1 MYTQI
6 LATGDDAT
14 GFLQGQFTQDLK
26 LVSTELS
33 PLAAWCNPKGRVI
46 AVLRLL
52 ALENGIGMVLPE
64 SLAQTVIDGLLRY
77 RLRARFELQAAS
89 AQWRAIALSNEQD
102 LATLAA
108 MELLPA
114 RAANASCNR
123 FGLVAVSPD
132 AQRSVV
138 ELYGDDAALDT
149 VATRFTAPLSAKQWA
164 AHRIQAGITDISAA
178 TTEQYPPHMLNLD
191 KLGAISFSKGCYPG
205 QEIVARTEHLG
216 SVKRRVARYRNNG
229 TPISIGEPVQFAGT
243 ESGVIVASAGDWL
256 LALVASNLHDKT
268 LSCAGQDITPADQ
281 TSGRM

>member
-14 GFLQGQFTQDLK
+14 GFLQGQFTQDLN

-52 ALENGIGMVLPE
+52 ALKDGIGMVLPE
-64 SLAQTVIDGLLRY
+64 SLAQPVIAGLLRY
-77 RLRARFELQAAS
+77 RLRARLELQAVS
-89 AQWRAIALSNEQD
+89 AQWRAFALSNEED
-102 LATLAA
+102 LATLDA
-108 MELLPA
+108 MELLPE
-114 RAANASCNR
+114 RAANASRCR
-123 FGLVAVSPD
+123 SGIITVSLD

-138 ELYGDDAALDT
+138 ELYAEASAFGADAPG
-149 VATRFTAPLSAKQWA
+149 FTAPLTAEQWA
-164 AHRIQAGITDISAA
+164 ARRIQAGITDINDVTSG
-178 TTEQYPPHMLNLD
+178 QYTPHMLNLD

-216 SVKRRVARYRNNG
+216 SVKRRVARYRFDG
-229 TPISIGEPVQFAGT
+229 TPISIGEPVQFADA
-243 ESGVIVASAGDWL
+243 ESGVVVASAEDWL
-256 LALVASNLHDKT
+256 LALVPADLHDKS
-268 LSCAGQDITPADQ
+268 LSCAGQELTPADQ